1 MNIAGQFRDHIQYLG
16 YKDEISI
23 NDISQVCQGVMKP
36 ILHFL
41 INNTKSIEDSK
52 KIRTNILLTQSFTEP
67 ENAENNLP
75 RLKSLLNKA
84 TENHIK
90 ITKLKSQLNLKIA
103 SQQILRTYV
112 KKTEKFKDTLNTY
125 RENLKE
131 AAIVPKSYEINA
143 SSLQQISERLL
154 YLVNENKSFNLP
166 ISAINGL
173 SLTFN
178 IKIQAISMFPLLV
191 QNSENLKKELID
203 KVAIFNPEK
212 EFSNYG
218 INLKRKADKF
228 EIENIDNDIVI
239 DKFSKDII
247 EKREIFWKEFQRT
260 ENYINEILI
269 LKTKIKELFSNKKFS
284 NPKIQEFCL
293 LEITKDS
300 KKAQLYSL
308 KQSLTELEMKKSE
321 KENQSLLSSLQKN
334 EYSNCSLISS
344 LSAEFCQNSL
354 ICREIVKKRLQTD
367 EFIKKHVFSLR
378 ESLPEALKSM
388 HNSATRELEEF
399 LKISSLLFP
408 SNIPH
413 SPGILAQEMLVPL
426 FSNRPL
432 NSRMLALSK
441 ILETGAFE
449 SSESLI
455 NALDYFST
463 LGLEKFLALESPKIK
478 INKKKIKAIDRDSI
492 ISTLKLKI
500 KKMSKAID
508 GLDDEYAIWEAQPGQ
523 HVVPWRKDHRDLNLS
538 EALELWKSSV
548 PKY

>member
-269 LKTKIKELFSNKKFS
+269 LKTKIKELFSNK
-284 NPKIQEFCL
+284 
-293 LEITKDS
+293 
-300 KKAQLYSL
+300 SL
-308 KQSLTELEMKKSE
+308 VILKY
-321 KENQSLLSSLQKN
+321 KN
-334 EYSNCSLISS
+334 
-344 LSAEFCQNSL
+344 F
-354 ICREIVKKRLQTD
+354 
-367 EFIKKHVFSLR
+367 VF
-378 ESLPEALKSM
+378 
-388 HNSATRELEEF
+388 
-399 LKISSLLFP
+399 
-408 SNIPH
+408 
-413 SPGILAQEMLVPL
+413 
-426 FSNRPL
+426 
-432 NSRMLALSK
+432 
-441 ILETGAFE
+441 
-449 SSESLI
+449 
-455 NALDYFST
+455 
-463 LGLEKFLALESPKIK
+463 
-478 INKKKIKAIDRDSI
+478 
-492 ISTLKLKI
+492 
-500 KKMSKAID
+500 
-508 GLDDEYAIWEAQPGQ
+508 
-523 HVVPWRKDHRDLNLS
+523 
-538 EALELWKSSV
+538 
-548 PKY
+548 